1 MYILGDFGVLE
12 GRWIESGIDHLEN
25 CSVRR
30 VPLFNKLGMRSH
42 SELGE
47 NMAAT
52 SLEGLCVLESSCQSE
67 TKVYPP
73 RQQRPNQCFAGT
85 TVLVNLSLF
94 HPVFKRQSGKLDLF
108 VLIPSS
114 SLF

>member
-67 TKVYPP
+67 TKVDAP

-85 TVLVNLSLF
+85 TVLVNLLYFIQFSRDRAGSLTCL
-94 HPVFKRQSGKLDLF
+94 S
-108 VLIPSS
+108 
-114 SLF
+114 